1 MINYKMSDTEN
12 TPEPEPTPEPESEN
26 YGSSSHDEPVLQ
38 KKKKNPMTDTQKK
51 QLTKHMD
58 KVGKNWT
65 TTERKSHRMKMMGKM
80 RRGETI
86 GKAHKSVMASDAEKA
101 KRKK

>member
-1 MINYKMSDTEN
+1 MSDIETEEM
-12 TPEPEPTPEPESEN
+12 PKEPESEN
-26 YGSSSHDEPVLQ
+26 YGSSSHDEPVLL
-38 KKKKNPMTDTQKK
+38 KSPVKKKNPMTDTQKK

-65 TTERKSHRMKMMGKM
+65 TTQRKSHRMKMMGKM

-101 KRKK
+101 KRNK